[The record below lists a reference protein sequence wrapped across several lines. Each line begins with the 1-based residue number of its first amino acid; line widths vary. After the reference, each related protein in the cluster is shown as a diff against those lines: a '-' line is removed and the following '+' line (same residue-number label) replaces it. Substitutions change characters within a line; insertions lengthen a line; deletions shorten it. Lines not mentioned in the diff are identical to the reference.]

1 MTDFTV
7 RPMLADDIPPVA
19 AWMVQYP
26 LWQGYGLT
34 AQRAQTL
41 MTQGLA
47 DGHPLLVADVGEDK
61 ACGFAY
67 VVPRGG
73 FGLSPYLRWL
83 AVRPG
88 LNSAGIGGGL
98 LDAAEEQ
105 ARTLRNDLFLL
116 AADFNTSAQRFY
128 ERHGYTRVG
137 VLPDYVV
144 SGVTEIIYWKRL
156 HEKAEVG

>member
-1 MTDFTV
+1 
-7 RPMLADDIPPVA
+7 MLAEDIPPVA

-26 LWQGYGLT
+26 LWQDYGLT
-34 AQRAQTL
+34 EARAGAI

-47 DGHPLLVADVGEDK
+47 DGHPLLVVDLGDDK
-61 ACGFAY
+61 ACAFAY
-67 VVPRGG
+67 VVPRGA

-88 LNSAGIGGGL
+88 LNSAGIGGHL
-98 LDAAEEQ
+98 LAAVEAQ
-105 ARTLRNDLFLL
+105 SRTVRNELFLL
-116 AADFNTSAQRFY
+116 AAEFNTSAQRFY

-144 SGVTEIIYWKRL
+144 SGVTEVIYWKRL
-156 HEKAEVG
+156 HEETEVG